1 MLAPVMASLAK
12 AARVLGLCAPLL
24 VPAVADA
31 KPSKADAKPSK
42 ADAAKSKKAKAAEPT
57 KGDPAE
63 AANEDD
69 GDTAVESRRF
79 MIGLEAVGLQ
89 VPALQTQIAD
99 IDPRF
104 VGSAATM
111 GGAGLFGRFRPVP
124 LVGLEVGVRSGSVR
138 YRSDGDDDVISQ
150 DLVLA
155 DAGVLL
161 YLARGEVGQ
170 LALDGGIGG
179 IYNRVKYELADE
191 EGIQAFGSGFV
202 RVGVDAE
209 FLVKRVAFVL
219 SLRSYGVFT
228 VRENVRNKGE
238 IMSRA
243 SASARLAPAPTLQTF
258 VAAAAGVAYRF

>member
-1 MLAPVMASLAK
+1 MLAPVMAALAK

-24 VPAVADA
+24 VPAGAAA
-31 KPSKADAKPSK
+31 KPGKGDS
-42 ADAAKSKKAKAAEPT
+42 AEPAD
-57 KGDPAE
+57 KDP
-63 AANEDD
+63 
-69 GDTAVESRRF
+69 GDTGVKPRRF
-79 MIGLEAVGLQ
+79 MLGLEAVGLQ
-89 VPALQTQIAD
+89 VPALRTRVAN
-99 IDPRF
+99 IDPRY
-104 VGSAATM
+104 VGSTATM
-111 GGAGLFGRFRPVP
+111 GGAGLLGRFRPVP
-124 LVGLEVGVRSGSVR
+124 LVGLELGVRSGSVR
-138 YRSDGDDDVISQ
+138 YRNDGNDDVVSQ

-179 IYNRVKYELADE
+179 IYNRVKYELAE
-191 EGIQAFGSGFV
+191 QEGIQAFGSGFV

-228 VRENVRNKGE
+228 VRENVKNKGE
-238 IMSRA
+238 IMARA
-243 SASARLAPAPTLQTF
+243 SASDRLAPAPTLQTF